1 MKSRAFLI
9 SHLLV
14 SLVTTNQ
21 VVYANIFMPWTSPDH
36 DTSDAVNPYVTKSR
50 ENNRIIGGD
59 RVRSFLLMS
68 MCNTFLRFNVHMIA
82 LTLVL

>member
-9 SHLLV
+9 SHLLTF
-14 SLVTTNQ
+14 LVTTNQ

-36 DTSDAVNPYVTKSR
+36 ATSDVVNPYITKSR

-59 RVRSFLLMS
+59 TVSSFL
-68 MCNTFLRFNVHMIA
+68 CTFC
-82 LTLVL
+82 

>member
-21 VVYANIFMPWTSPDH
+21 VVNANIFMPWTSSDA
-36 DTSDAVNPYVTKSR
+36 TSDAVNPYIPKSR

-59 RVRSFLLMS
+59 RVSSFVCTCLSCML
-68 MCNTFLRFNVHMIA
+68 CTYANLCTFYI
-82 LTLVL
+82 

>member
-14 SLVTTNQ
+14 ALVTTNQ

-36 DTSDAVNPYVTKSR
+36 DVVNPYVTKSR

-59 RVRSFLLMS
+59 TVSSFL
-68 MCNTFLRFNVHMIA
+68 CTFC
-82 LTLVL
+82 